1 MPLQKT
7 VISKPIPGSSRQP
20 VQRWTSFPEQ
30 HIDAA
35 RIALKNCCARVWLC
49 RMNIHTGHEH
59 MAQRRKLN
67 HVRYHRMSDVVFG
80 CSVRVAVGCFKKS
93 GSISSPLT
101 QLPRRA

>member
-35 RIALKNCCARVWLC
+35 RIALKNCCARVWY
-49 RMNIHTGHEH
+49 E
-59 MAQRRKLN
+59 
-67 HVRYHRMSDVVFG
+67 YVVGFLL
-80 CSVRVAVGCFKKS
+80 RV
-93 GSISSPLT
+93 
-101 QLPRRA
+101 